1 MCGPL
6 PPLSFLS
13 PVRRLIFASLLC
25 PDGLEKDSYTEEDL
39 RIAAEKANAW
49 EFIEK
54 FQHGFQTRVGE
65 KGVRLSGGQRQR
77 IAIARVMLR
86 MPRIRKLSNSRLGL
100 TAPESDGP
108 PLLRTVFLDEATSAL
123 DTQSEALVQGAL
135 DTLIQ
140 TKDSTICLV
149 AHRLSTVR
157 DASTICVLG
166 DGKIQES
173 GTHDELMSN
182 DGPCARNRFPLAAST
197 SVSHLFCPRRRQAG
211 LAADHEGVERDSG
224 RWGV

>member
-1 MCGPL
+1 MCVPL

-86 MPRIRKLSNSRLGL
+86 MPRIRKLSNGRLGL
-100 TAPESDGP
+100 
-108 PLLRTVFLDEATSAL
+108 V
-123 DTQSEALVQGAL
+123 
-135 DTLIQ
+135 
-140 TKDSTICLV
+140 ICSRV
-149 AHRLSTVR
+149 
-157 DASTICVLG
+157 
-166 DGKIQES
+166 
-173 GTHDELMSN
+173 
-182 DGPCARNRFPLAAST
+182 
-197 SVSHLFCPRRRQAG
+197 
-211 LAADHEGVERDSG
+211 
-224 RWGV
+224 